1 MFAVNWRRQ
10 PGNRLDPIIPDNAS
24 KRKCMETDNSFP
36 IFSVVIGVIGLMALL
51 LVLTRFWVNV
61 GAREIA
67 IKERR
72 YLGDKMPPGRVVA
85 TSSEVGIQAAV
96 LKPGL
101 HTIFWP
107 FERVVKKVPLIEIGP
122 DELGVIEAVDGEPL
136 PTGRIFAPDRAQ
148 NAHNN
153 FQDPIVFLE
162 QGGVKGIQMR
172 TLPPGFWPIHPYL
185 FRVSIAKNT
194 VVPKGCIG
202 IVNAGDGSPLD
213 PGRLLGKAIKGHQN
227 FQDAEQFIYAG
238 GQKGSQVEIL
248 TPGTYRILTNSIS
261 LDNSGNKPGL
271 FSVELF
277 QAVVINENQV
287 GLVDALDGSPLNP
300 HDYVAAPVEGH
311 NNFQN
316 GNEFI
321 IQGGQR
327 GPQKDLLLP
336 GTYYINPLLFKV
348 IPEKAGEVK
357 PGEVAVIVSNVG
369 KDPTLEIRRAMANKV
384 REKLEREEK
393 EQLALAAAHLDT
405 LDGNEGDDILK
416 LEEEMRLSD
425 PADRRLDAGA
435 HEAYVVPIGY
445 RGIQETVVGPGKYYV
460 NTLAITPV
468 IIPTT
473 NQTVEWTSEQLA
485 ETFNPFEVISKDGFT
500 MQLEVRVV
508 FRVKPE
514 DAPFMVAKI
523 GSIDRLIQNVMHPL
537 IDSIFRNQASESSA
551 MAYLQNRHEEQ
562 ERAEARVRA
571 HLLKYHVDVVNV
583 LICHIRLP
591 EELMKTQTEKIL
603 AEQRQNMYN
612 AQREA
617 ESKRIELEKTKAHAD
632 NQRDLMAATVGVEI
646 SGKRAEQRKAEAE
659 GEAYYILETGKA
671 EAEKVR
677 LMGESQ
683 GVAYREQANALGP
696 QGVALVE
703 TLKVIGEK
711 GVRIT
716 PDVLASGGNGEGAGN
731 LGTLL
736 LLNLFRNQ
744 INTGSNSDGKVIAA
758 KQ

>member
-1 MFAVNWRRQ
+1 
-10 PGNRLDPIIPDNAS
+10 
-24 KRKCMETDNSFP
+24 MESTQ
-36 IFSVVIGVIGLMALL
+36 VISLALL
-51 LVLTRFWVNV
+51 AAAGAVLLFWLSRTLVNV

-72 YLGDKMPPGRVVA
+72 YLGRKMPPGRVVA
-85 TSSEVGIQAAV
+85 TEGEVGIQAEV

-101 HTIFWP
+101 HLIRYP
-107 FERVVKKVPLIEIGP
+107 FERVVRKVPLVEIGS

-136 PTGRIFAPDRAQ
+136 PAGRVFAPDRAQ

-153 FQDPIVFLE
+153 FQDPIAFIE
-162 QGGVKGIQMR
+162 QGGVKGIQLR
-172 TLPPGFWPIHPYL
+172 TLPPGLWPIHPYL
-185 FRVSIAKNT
+185 FRVSVAKT
-194 VVPKGCIG
+194 TLVPQGKVGVVM
-202 IVNAGDGSPLD
+202 AADGAPLD
-213 PGRLLGKAIKGHQN
+213 GGRLLAKAIEGHRN
-227 FQDAEQFIYAG
+227 FQDAEQFVTAG
-238 GQKGSQVEIL
+238 GQKGPQAEIL
-248 TPGTYRILTNSIS
+248 TPGTYRILTESKAET
-261 LDNSGNKPGL
+261 GEAKPGI
-271 FSVELF
+271 FSVRLYE
-277 QAVVINENQV
+277 AVVISENQV
-287 GLVDALDGSPLNP
+287 GLVEALDGAPLNP
-300 HDYVAAPVEGH
+300 RDYVAAPVTGH
-311 NNFQN
+311 ADFQN
-316 GNEFI
+316 GHEFI
-321 IQGGQR
+321 TRGGQR

-336 GTYYINPLLFKV
+336 GTYYVNPFLFKV
-348 IPEKAGEVK
+348 ILEKAGEIK

-369 KDPTLEIRRAMANKV
+369 KDPSEEVRRAMAAKV
-384 REKLEREEK
+384 RERLEREEQ
-393 EQLALAAAHLDT
+393 EQLATAAKHLDQI
-405 LDGNEGDDILK
+405 DE
-416 LEEEMRLSD
+416 LEEEILHGD

-435 HEAYVVPIGY
+435 HEAYVVPDGY
-445 RGIQETVVGPGKYYV
+445 RGIQEMVVGPGRYYV

-473 NQTVEWTSEQLA
+473 NQTVEWTTEQVA
-485 ETFNPFEVISKDGFT
+485 NTFNPFEVISKDGFT

-583 LICHIRLP
+583 LICHIHLP

-603 AEQRQNMYN
+603 AEQRQNMYH

-617 ESKRIELEKTKAHAD
+617 EDRRIQLEKTRAQAD
-632 NQRDLMAATVGVEI
+632 NQKDLMAATVGVEI
-646 SGKRAEQRKAEAE
+646 VGKRAEQRRLEAD
-659 GEAYYILETGKA
+659 GEAHYILATGKA
-671 EAEKVR
+671 EAAKVR

-683 GVAYREQANALGP
+683 GVAYREQVNALGA

-703 TLKVIGEK
+703 TLKVIGENH
-711 GVRIT
+711 VRIT
-716 PDVLASGGNGEGAGN
+716 PDVLASGGSGEGAGS

-736 LLNLFRNQ
+736 LLNLFRDRLRLDAPAENGA
-744 INTGSNSDGKVIAA
+744 TAPA
-758 KQ
+758 KAF

>member
-1 MFAVNWRRQ
+1 MTDSSILLSPVFYGAV
-10 PGNRLDPIIPDNAS
+10 
-24 KRKCMETDNSFP
+24 
-36 IFSVVIGVIGLMALL
+36 IFGLIAA
-51 LVLTRFWVNV
+51 LVLLSRILVNV

-72 YLGDKMPPGRVVA
+72 YIGAKMPPGRVVA
-85 TSSEVGIQAAV
+85 IEGEVGIQADV

-101 HTIFWP
+101 HFIKWP
-107 FERVVKKVPLIEIGP
+107 FERVVKKAPLIEIGS
-122 DELGVIEAVDGEPL
+122 DELGVVEAVDGDPL
-136 PTGRIFAPDRAQ
+136 PPGRIFAPDRAQ

-153 FQDPIVFLE
+153 FQDPIAFIK

-172 TLPPGFWPIHPYL
+172 TLPPGLWPIHPYL
-185 FRVSIAKNT
+185 FRVSITKT
-194 VVPKGCIG
+194 TMIPQGKVG
-202 IVNAGDGSPLD
+202 IVTAADGAPLD
-213 PGRLLGKAIKGHQN
+213 EGRLLGKATPGHRN
-227 FQDAEQFIYAG
+227 FQDAEQFISSN
-238 GQKGSQVEIL
+238 GQKGPQVEIL
-248 TPGTYRILTNSIS
+248 TPGTYRILRESIS
-261 LDNSGNKPGL
+261 LDDNSVKPGL
-271 FSVELF
+271 FTVQLF
-277 QAVVINENQV
+277 DATVINENQV
-287 GLVDALDGSPLNP
+287 GLVEALDGSPLNP
-300 HDYVAAPVEGH
+300 RDYVAAPVEGH

-316 GNEFI
+316 GHEFI
-321 IQGGQR
+321 QRGGQR

-369 KDPTLEIRRAMANKV
+369 KDPTEDIRRAMAEKV
-384 REKLEREEK
+384 REKLEREAR
-393 EQLALAAAHLDT
+393 EQLAIAAAQLDK
-405 LDGNEGDDILK
+405 LDGTEGDDVIEIEQELK
-416 LEEEMRLSD
+416 LND
-425 PADRRLDAGA
+425 PADSRLDQGA
-435 HEAYVVPIGY
+435 HEAYVVPEGY
-445 RGIQETVVGPGKYYV
+445 RGIQEMVVGPGRYYI

-473 NQTVEWTSEQLA
+473 NQTVEWTAEQIKGS
-485 ETFNPFEVISKDGFT
+485 FDPFEVISKDGFT

-562 ERAEARVRA
+562 ERAEARVRV

-591 EELMKTQTEKIL
+591 EDLMKTQTEKIL
-603 AEQRQNMYN
+603 AEQRQKMFD

-617 ESKRIELEKTKAHAD
+617 ETKRIELEKTKAHAD

-646 SGKRAEQRKAEAE
+646 SSRRAEQRKAEGE
-659 GEAYYILETGKA
+659 GEAHYILQTGKA

-677 LMGESQ
+677 LMGEAQ
-683 GVAYREQANALGP
+683 GVAYREQVNALGP

-716 PDVLASGGNGEGAGN
+716 PDVLASGGSGDGAGG

-736 LLNLFRNQ
+736 LLNLFRDQMKIGQNVDAQ
-744 INTGSNSDGKVIAA
+744 VNGPV
-758 KQ
+758 KQW